1 MTDQTSPAQPAIPVA
16 APIATPSR
24 RRIDWNQVA
33 ELLAT
38 GLDPAEIAARLGCD
52 PGRIWRNLRRSRR
65 LRSRVER
72 AAQRRRLMA
81 NLRLAHI
88 VEAALLPQ
96 PGPGGAAQPV
106 DPALL
111 QWLAQSLGLASVPK
125 DRSGRSYTVMEQFA
139 QAAALPLRNP
149 DQKAASRLRAS
160 MAEMDRQFEGIVA
173 DLSAGRRLPDA
184 IQRRFG
190 LAEAPPRESPR
201 PESPRSV
208 PNGSE

>member
-1 MTDQTSPAQPAIPVA
+1 MTDQTLPAPP
-16 APIATPSR
+16 ATPAVVSAPT
-24 RRIDWNQVA
+24 RIDWNQVA

-38 GLDPAEIAARLGCD
+38 GLDPAEIAAKLGCD

-72 AAQRRRLMA
+72 AAQRRRLLA
-81 NLRLAHI
+81 TLRLAHAA
-88 VEAALLPQ
+88 EALLAPLDK
-96 PGPGGAAQPV
+96 PGAPL
-106 DPALL
+106 DPALA
-111 QWLAQSLGLASVPK
+111 QWLVQNLGLFQAPK

-190 LAEAPPRESPR
+190 LAEAPPRESVG
-201 PESPRSV
+201 PESCGQESPQTV
-208 PNGSE
+208 TDGPE